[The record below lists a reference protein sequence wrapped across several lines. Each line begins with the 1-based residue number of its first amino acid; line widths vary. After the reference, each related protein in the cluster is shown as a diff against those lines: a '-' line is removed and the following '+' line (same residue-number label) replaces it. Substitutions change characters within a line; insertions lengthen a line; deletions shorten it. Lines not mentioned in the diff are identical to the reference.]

1 MCNKMHIIMNNK
13 EIGQI
18 IRQRRKYLK
27 ITQKELAEIIS
38 VGLRSL
44 IKIENGEG
52 NPTLDQLQKIIEA
65 LGLKLEIKIK

>member
-1 MCNKMHIIMNNK
+1 MNNK
-13 EIGQI
+13 EIGQLI
-18 IRQRRKYLK
+18 KERRKYLK

-38 VGLRSL
+38 IGLRSL

>member
-1 MCNKMHIIMNNK
+1 MQQNAYNKMNNK
-13 EIGQI
+13 EIGKI
-18 IRQRRKYLK
+18 IKQRRKYLK

-52 NPTLDQLQKIIEA
+52 NPTLD
-65 LGLKLEIKIK
+65 

>member
-1 MCNKMHIIMNNK
+1 MNNK

>member
-1 MCNKMHIIMNNK
+1 MQQNAYNKMNNK
-13 EIGQI
+13 EIGKI
-18 IRQRRKYLK
+18 IKQRRKYLK